1 MSRTDPVRVLG
12 GAAIAGAVAWVAI
25 IGLLHLLRPDL
36 EPGDAY
42 ISNYARGDWAWLMR
56 LAFFLNAAG
65 WAAAGEGLRRTVP
78 GRAGIALAV
87 LAWLGALG
95 LVVAGVFRADPL
107 GSPTVS
113 VEGWLH
119 SRGAGL
125 AFITLIAVGLV
136 GWRAF
141 RGTTVWDG
149 WVGVSLAY
157 GLVASGLL
165 AVYLV
170 WPEAVGDGFGW
181 WQRALAFAVIPGWL
195 AALGAQLSS
204 ALPRSTGVRPHISP

>member
-1 MSRTDPVRVLG
+1 MPRTDPVVTLG
-12 GAAIAGAVAWVAI
+12 RAAIVGALAWVGI
-25 IGLLHLLRPDL
+25 IAVLHLLRPDL
-36 EPGDAY
+36 APGDAY

-65 WAAAGEGLRRTVP
+65 WVAAGEGMRRTVP
-78 GRAGIALAV
+78 GRAGVTLAV

-95 LVVAGVFRADPL
+95 LVIAGVFRADPL

-113 VEGWLH
+113 AEGWLH

-125 AFITLIAVGLV
+125 AFIALIALGFA
-136 GWRAF
+136 GWLAF
-141 RGTTVWDG
+141 RDTTMWG
-149 WVGVSLAY
+149 RWTRVSLTY

-170 WPEAVGDGFGW
+170 WADAVGDGFGW
-181 WQRALAFAVIPGWL
+181 WQRALAFAVIPAWL
-195 AALGAQLSS
+195 AALGARLDRI
-204 ALPRSTGVRPHISP
+204 RSGQTEN

>member
-1 MSRTDPVRVLG
+1 MSRTDPIRMLG
-12 GAAIAGAVAWVAI
+12 SAAIAGAVAWVAI
-25 IGLLHLLRPDL
+25 IAVLHLLRPDL
-36 EPGDAY
+36 APGDAY
-42 ISNYARGDWAWLMR
+42 ISNYARGDWAWFMR

-78 GRAGIALAV
+78 GRAGISLAV

-125 AFITLIAVGLV
+125 AFITLIAVGFV
-136 GWRAF
+136 GWRTF
-141 RGTTVWDG
+141 RATDVWSG
-149 WVGVSLAY
+149 WTGVSLAY
-157 GLVASGLL
+157 GMVASGLL
-165 AVYLV
+165 AVYLA
-170 WPEAVGDGFGW
+170 WPEVVGDGFGW
-181 WQRALAFAVIPGWL
+181 WQRALAFALIPGWL
-195 AALGAQLSS
+195 AALGARLSNEPS
-204 ALPRSTGVRPHISP
+204 RATDE